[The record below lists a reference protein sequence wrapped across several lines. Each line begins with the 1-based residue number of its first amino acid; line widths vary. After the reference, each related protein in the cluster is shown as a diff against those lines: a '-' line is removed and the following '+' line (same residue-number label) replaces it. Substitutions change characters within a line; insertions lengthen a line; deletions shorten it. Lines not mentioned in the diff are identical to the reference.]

1 MIMARTK
8 KGYSV
13 IAEEKDGKELVME
26 LLRASCEIVREIGE
40 ESNKSPESI
49 IQELGK
55 KMLTNTSAG

>member
-13 IAEEKDGKELVME
+13 IAEEKDGTELVME
-26 LLRASCEIVREIGE
+26 LIRASCEIVRELGE

-55 KMLTNTSAG
+55 RILNNSNAG